1 MITNSL
7 WPKGFVLTGHN
18 RPWWGIGDALFS
30 STKKET
36 SYELFIQEANEGLRN
51 RWSFCGRLL
60 LLPGRRDSEDFGA
73 SRSCCDLLLVI
84 IPQQRFVHCM
94 VSLISLFFISMLL
107 WCGVFSD
114 CVSSQSPIWWLG
126 FHWPKFR
133 ISLVACCF
141 CCDELESS
149 S

>member
-18 RPWWGIGDALFS
+18 RPWWGIEMPCFHPQRKWPAMNF
-30 STKKET
+30 
-36 SYELFIQEANEGLRN
+36 FIQEANEGLRN

-133 ISLVACCF
+133 ILLVACCF